1 MTDTLLT
8 PAKTRAQTQPRVG
21 GRWVR
26 PWWKNPWRKPRFLE
40 AITWVYLAW
49 SILPVLI
56 AILLSFN
63 NGRSRSTLQGFSL
76 RWWTGDPFDSL
87 WHDPELHSALLQSL
101 RLSGITMLIAVPLGV
116 LFAIGIDR
124 WRGRGSGTANFVM
137 LLSFVIPEII
147 LGIAI
152 FLVLRFLLT
161 FVELGTTAQVLGLV
175 SYQLSYPVII
185 VRARLLSIGREYEEA
200 AMDLGASP
208 TRALRRVLLPLLYPA
223 IFASFAIVFADS
235 IDDFVTVRYL
245 SGPSSSEPLSV
256 KIYNQARGDPTPAV
270 NAAATAMLISAIIA
284 IVIGVLL
291 YRWLARGQR
300 AGVREFAAQV

>member
-1 MTDTLLT
+1 MTDTVLAR
-8 PAKTRAQTQPRVG
+8 AKTRAQTQPRVG
-21 GRWVR
+21 GRRVR
-26 PWWKNPWRKPRFLE
+26 RWWKNPWRKPRFLE
-40 AITWVYLAW
+40 AITWAYLAW

-63 NGRSRSTLQGFSL
+63 RGRSRSTLQGFSL

-161 FVELGTTAQVLGLV
+161 FVHLGTTAQVLGLV

-185 VRARLLSIGREYEEA
+185 VRARLLSIGREHEEA

-208 TRALRRVLLPLLYPA
+208 TRALRRVLLPMLYPA

-284 IVIGVLL
+284 IVIGLIL

-300 AGVREFAAQV
+300 AGVQEFAAQV